1 MSGISNVNSEVG
13 TPTNTTVPARSRAY
27 KACFHVSGR
36 PTASTTTSAPNPPV
50 SSCTASTGLA
60 SEASIVWVA
69 PNSVAHCSFFGSR
82 SMAMIGD
89 APANRA
95 LAIAESPT
103 PRTRSPRPN
112 PHARHCLCSP
122 RRRGRPSHRSQA
134 SRPPR
139 GRRSDRPGCIGARVP
154 GSYRRTRAERRG
166 QLRAVGQR
174 HRPAGVEGVEAIPGA
189 ARGGKPGSDRRPP
202 ASSARRSHRSPH
214 VTAVPAD
221 STMPAA
227 SWPSRNGKSSLT
239 PSR

>member
-1 MSGISNVNSEVG
+1 
-13 TPTNTTVPARSRAY
+13 
-27 KACFHVSGR
+27 
-36 PTASTTTSAPNPPV
+36 
-50 SSCTASTGLA
+50 
-60 SEASIVWVA
+60 
-69 PNSVAHCSFFGSR
+69 
-82 SMAMIGD
+82 MAMIGD

-112 PHARHCLCSP
+112 PHARHCRCSP

-189 ARGGKPGSDRRPP
+189 ARGGKPGSDRRPR

-227 SWPSRNGKSSLT
+227 SWPSRNGKSSLIAVAVGQIGMT
-239 PSR
+239 HPACLDPHHHVVRARIRDVDLGEFDGRTFAAGDDALDLLCHVKTWQFGCGPQECQTEQSATTDIS